1 MLVVALLGVAGA
13 TVASGQVGRI
23 MGAGP
28 SPTPSATPTPT
39 STPTATRTPSPRPTP
54 EPPPPPVSPA
64 AAPCATAVTMSVW
77 AHYDDDL
84 IFANPVLQDAM
95 ASGECVRT
103 VFVTASDAGRGMGYS
118 QGRELG
124 ILRAYNT
131 MRGQEGFWSENR
143 VTLLSGAELSQFS
156 PDGDPD
162 VTIAFLRLPD
172 GNLNG
177 DGFSATGHAALPK
190 LLSGVIADL
199 APVTGAP
206 ALSSEGLV
214 LSLAELIQAY
224 DATRLFTHVPS
235 DSAEW
240 SAGDHPDHAATGTYA
255 RAAWQRAGFPAGQ
268 VLYAIGYPTASLPAN
283 VGGDVLSQKI
293 AAFRTYAAQDSVVT
307 CATDAAC
314 LAKPRFGEW
323 LQRTYLKSEPELFPA
338 D

>member
-1 MLVVALLGVAGA
+1 
-13 TVASGQVGRI
+13 

-28 SPTPSATPTPT
+28 SPTAPATSIPVSTAAPAPS
-39 STPTATRTPSPRPTP
+39 PTATPTP
-54 EPPPPPVSPA
+54 EPPAPPVSPA

-95 ASGECVRT
+95 AAGDCVRT
-103 VFVTASDAGRGMGYS
+103 VFVTASDAGRGMAYS

-131 MRGQEGFWSENR
+131 MRGQEGFWSENS

-162 VTIAFLRLPD
+162 ITIAFLRLPD

-177 DGFSATGHAALPK
+177 DGFSSTGHATLPK
-190 LLSGVIADL
+190 LLDGAIADL
-199 APVTGAP
+199 SPVTGAP

-214 LSLAELIQAY
+214 VSVAELIQAY
-224 DATRLFTHVPS
+224 EPARLLTHVPS

-240 SAGDHPDHAATGTYA
+240 SAGDHPDHGATGTYA

-268 VLYAIGYPTASLPAN
+268 VLYAIGYPSASLPAN
-283 VGGDVLSQKI
+283 VGGDVLTQKI
-293 AAFRTYAAQDSVVT
+293 AAFRTYAAQDPVVT

-323 LQRTYLKSEPELFPA
+323 LQRNHLRSEAELFPA
-338 D
+338 G